1 MQRTPVLTSVEAT
14 LRAGEMTPLH
24 AHDMEESFLVLD
36 GSLTVHA
43 GGETAHLDPG
53 ETLTIH
59 AGVPHALV
67 AETDTRYLACTHA
80 READRY
86 ADFVRAVAVPGGD
99 GPADDDAVVEF
110 LARANGITVHGPP
123 GTLPRS

>member
-1 MQRTPVLTSVEAT
+1 MPRTPALTSVEAT

-43 GGETAHLDPG
+43 GGETARLGPG
-53 ETLTIH
+53 QSVTVP
-59 AGVPHALV
+59 ARMPHALAASV
-67 AETDTRYLACTHA
+67 DTRYVASTHA

-86 ADFVRAVAVPGGD
+86 ADLMRAVAVPGGE

-110 LARANGITVHGPP
+110 LARANGITLLGPP
-123 GTLPRS
+123 GTLPKR

>member
-1 MQRTPVLTSVEAT
+1 MQRTPALTSIEAR

-43 GGETAHLDPG
+43 GGETARLG
-53 ETLTIH
+53 AGRTLTVP
-59 AGVPHALV
+59 AGVAHALV
-67 AETDTRYLACTHA
+67 ANVDTRYLACTHA

-86 ADFVRAVAVPGGD
+86 ADFMRAVAVPGGD

-110 LARANGITVHGPP
+110 LARANGITLHGPP
-123 GTLPRS
+123 GTLPSR